1 MTGFNLSEWA
11 LSHRSLTVYLMIV
24 AVLAGVLSYFRLGR
38 NEDPAFVIKTMVVQA
53 AWPGASIEDTL
64 KQVTERLERKLQE
77 TPKLD
82 FLRSFTRA
90 GVTTI
95 FVNLK
100 GSATAK
106 EIPGI
111 WYHVRKSIG
120 DIRHTLPAGI
130 VGPGFNDEF
139 GDTFGIIFGF
149 TADGFT
155 HRELR
160 DYVEGV
166 RSKLLQVPDV
176 SKIEI
181 LGAQDERIFVEFSM
195 KELASLGIDRSAL
208 IAALQAQN
216 VVQPAG
222 TIQTGYETLSLRVSG
237 AFRSEQD
244 VAGVNFVVGGRMLR
258 LSDIAQVRRGYA
270 DPPQP
275 LFRVNG
281 EPAIGIAIAMR
292 EGGDILALGKNLK
305 QAMAAITTDLPLG
318 IEPRLVADQA
328 VTVDGAISE
337 FMTSLWQAIAIILVT
352 CFVSLGVRPGL
363 VIAASIPLTLA
374 VVFSVMQLSG
384 IDMQRISLGALI
396 IALALLVDDA
406 MTTTDAMLT
415 RLAQGDD
422 KVQAAT
428 FAFRTYAFAM
438 LAGTL
443 VTIAGF
449 VPVGF
454 AASSAGEYTF
464 SLFAVVAIAL
474 VVSWFVA
481 VIFAPLL
488 GVVVLKPPR
497 TTQSARADEPGS
509 GRVSPARSRASFD
522 TLCARTIE
530 SPRWPLAS
538 LASAAEPGRIFRWY
552 RGFLTRAMRAKWV
565 TISVTLALFVL
576 SFLALPLIPRQF
588 FPSSDRPELLVD
600 LGLPQSASIHASE
613 TVARRFDDVLE
624 DDPDVARWS
633 TYVGRGAIRF
643 YLPLN
648 VQLPNDFFA
657 QSVIVAKDV
666 AARERLRVKL
676 EKVLADAFPSVV
688 GRVYPLE
695 LGPPVGWPVQYRVS
709 GADVAQVREIAFKLA
724 EVVATNPQVVHVNYD
739 WIEPTRQVRIR
750 VDQNEARLL
759 GLSSQALAGVLNTVI
774 SGSAITQVRDDIYLV
789 DVVVRATDEQRVSLA
804 ALRTVQVPLP
814 SGRTVPLSQFAT
826 FEYEQDYPLIWR
838 RDRVPTLTVQA
849 DVVPGTLPETVVSA
863 LSPAVDAL
871 VKDLPRSYGV
881 AAGGTVEESKKSQA
895 SVIAVVPVMLLIM
908 LTVLMVQLRSFQR
921 LFLVL
926 SVAPLGLIGV
936 VAALLVSGRPLGF
949 VAILGILALIGM
961 ITKNA
966 VILIGQI
973 EAERAEG
980 KDVRQAAIDASS
992 ARFRPIMLTA
1002 VSTVLGMIPIAPTV
1016 FWGPMAFAIMGGLLV
1031 ATILTLIFLP
1041 TLYVAWFGGKEVP
1054 SDPRLKAAA

>member
-1 MTGFNLSEWA
+1 MNEFNLSAWA
-11 LSHRSLTVYLMIV
+11 LRHRSVVAYFMILAVV
-24 AVLAGVLSYFRLGR
+24 AGAVAYFRLGR
-38 NEDPAFVIKTMVVQA
+38 SEDPTFIIKTMVVQA
-53 AWPGASIEDTL
+53 AWPGATVEDTL

-95 FVNLK
+95 FVDLQGNT
-100 GSATAK
+100 TAR
-106 EIPGI
+106 EVPDI

-130 VGPGFNDEF
+130 VGPGFNDDF
-139 GDTFGIIFGF
+139 GDTFGIIYGF

-160 DYVEGV
+160 DYVEEV
-166 RSKLLQVPDV
+166 RSKLLHVADV

-181 LGAQDERIFVEFSM
+181 LGAQDERIFVEFSI
-195 KELASLGIDRSAL
+195 KELATLGIDRSAL
-208 IAALQAQN
+208 TAALQAQN
-216 VVQPAG
+216 VVQPSG
-222 TIQTGYETLSLRVSG
+222 TIQTGYETLTLRTSG

-244 VAGVNFVVGGRMLR
+244 VAAINFAVGGRMLR
-258 LSDIAQVRRGYA
+258 LSDIARVRRSFS

-281 EPAIGIAIAMR
+281 EAAIGLAIAMR
-292 EGGDILALGKNLK
+292 DGGDILALGNNIKR
-305 QAMAAITTDLPLG
+305 AVAEITAGLPLG
-318 IEPRLVADQA
+318 VTPKLVADQA
-328 VTVDGAISE
+328 VTVKSAIAE
-337 FMTSLWQAIAIILVT
+337 FMTSLWQAIAIILAVS
-352 CFVSLGVRPGL
+352 FVSLGIRPGL
-363 VIAASIPLTLA
+363 VIALAIPLTLA
-374 VVFSVMQLSG
+374 IVFAVMQIVN

-406 MTTTDAMLT
+406 MTTTDAMLN
-415 RLAQGDD
+415 RLAQGDN
-422 KVQAAT
+422 KVAAGT

-474 VVSWFVA
+474 VVSWLVA
-481 VIFAPLL
+481 VIFAPVL
-488 GVVVLKPPR
+488 GVVLLVPPTR
-497 TTQSARADEPGS
+497 TGTGGP
-509 GRVSPARSRASFD
+509 GRV
-522 TLCARTIE
+522 L
-530 SPRWPLAS
+530 
-538 LASAAEPGRIFRWY
+538 RWY
-552 RGFLTRAMRAKWV
+552 QGFLRLAMRARLI
-565 TISVTLALFVL
+565 TIPLTLAVFAA

-600 LGLPQSASIHASE
+600 LSLPQNSSIFASE
-613 TVARRFDDVLE
+613 TMTRRFDGMLKNDVDIE
-624 DDPDVARWS
+624 RWS

-666 AARERLRVKL
+666 AARERLRSKL
-676 EKVLADAFPSVV
+676 EKVLAQDFPNVV

-709 GADVAQVREIAFKLA
+709 GPDLAQVREIALKLA
-724 EVVATNPQVVHVNYD
+724 QTIATNPQAQHVNFD
-739 WIEPTRQVRIR
+739 WIEPERQVRVRI
-750 VDQNEARLL
+750 DQDEARLL
-759 GLSSQALAGVLNTVI
+759 GLSSQTLANVLNTVI
-774 SGSAITQVRDDIYLV
+774 SGTPVTQVRDDIYLI
-789 DVVVRATDEQRVSLA
+789 DVVTRATDEQRVSLDT
-804 ALRTVQVPLP
+804 LRSLQVPLP
-814 SGRTVPLSQFAT
+814 GGRTVPLNQFAT
-826 FEYEQDYPLIWR
+826 FAYEQDYPLVWR
-838 RDRVPTLTVQA
+838 RDRIPTLTVQA
-849 DVVPGTLPETVVSA
+849 DVQPGTLPETVVSELA
-863 LSPAVDAL
+863 PAIEAMAEG
-871 VKDLPRSYGV
+871 LPRPYGI
-881 AAGGTVEESKKSQA
+881 ATGGTVEESQKSQA
-895 SVIAVVPVMLLIM
+895 SVVAVVPAMLLIM
-908 LTVLMVQLRSFQR
+908 LTVLMLQLRSFQR

-936 VAALLVSGRPLGF
+936 VAALLLSGRPLGF

-966 VILIGQI
+966 VILVGQI
-973 EAERAEG
+973 ESERAQG
-980 KDVRQAAIDASS
+980 KDVQQAAIDASS
-992 ARFRPIMLTA
+992 SRFRPIMLTA

-1031 ATILTLIFLP
+1031 ATILTLVFLP
-1041 TLYVAWFGGKEVP
+1041 TLYVTWFGWRERAP
-1054 SDPRLKAAA
+1054 IPPAPACTASQP